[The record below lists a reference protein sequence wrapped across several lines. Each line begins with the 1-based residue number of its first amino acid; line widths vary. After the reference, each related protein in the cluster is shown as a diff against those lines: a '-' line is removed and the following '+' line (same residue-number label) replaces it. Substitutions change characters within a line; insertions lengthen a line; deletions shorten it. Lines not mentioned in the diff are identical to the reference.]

1 MLHLHGIKSQPEWRP
16 AHSVGFPHCC
26 GIQSSQLRQ
35 GEGFPGGTSGKEPTR
50 LRHKKCGFD
59 FWVGRSPGGHG
70 NPLQYFFSWRI
81 PWTEESSGL
90 QSMGVRVRHDQNHL
104 AGKALRQYFCR
115 ESL

>member
-70 NPLQYFFSWRI
+70 NPLQYFFPGESHGQRNLVGYS
-81 PWTEESSGL
+81 PWGSESDMTEIT
-90 QSMGVRVRHDQNHL
+90 
-104 AGKALRQYFCR
+104 
-115 ESL
+115 

>member
-16 AHSVGFPHCC
+16 AHSVGSPHCC

-35 GEGFPGGTSGKEPTR
+35 SEGFSGGTSGKEPTR

-70 NPLQYFFSWRI
+70 NPLQYFFPGESHGQRSLVGYS
-81 PWTEESSGL
+81 PWASESDTTE
-90 QSMGVRVRHDQNHL
+90 MT
-104 AGKALRQYFCR
+104 
-115 ESL
+115 